1 MKLLVMTTSRS
12 SLRFHAD
19 FRRLWT
25 ADTVSQAGSAVTL
38 IALPLVAIGTLHAT
52 AFEAGLLV
60 MFEYLA
66 FLVIGLP
73 AGAWVDRMRRRRVMI
88 AGDVCRA
95 ALLASIPLAYWL
107 GELTLGQLYA
117 VCLGVS
123 VCTAFFDVSAQSYL
137 PRLVQDVGLVEANVK
152 LESTRSIAQA
162 GGPGLGGALVGAL
175 TAPAAIAVNVV
186 TFLWSA
192 LFLSRIAQVEPKP
205 DRAPDA
211 SLRAEIGE
219 GLRFV
224 FGNRLLRA
232 ITLTSGISNLC
243 AAIGSSMLLVLLA
256 GHLRLSPFLCGLVFT
271 AEAVGGLLG
280 SLLTVRI
287 TTWLGQ
293 GPAMCASVIISGGLW
308 LLALPMY
315 QSDWR
320 FAIAVALQ
328 ALGWVVFMTFKITS
342 VAFRQQLCPRHLLGR
357 VTATFRF
364 VVWGSMPIGAFA
376 GSVLGQSFGVRHAMW
391 VGVVGELLAVLPVL
405 FSPLR
410 RMRDLPV
417 EPERMDAELAIAA

>member
-1 MKLLVMTTSRS
+1 MLVMTTSRS

-60 MFEYLA
+60 TFEYLA

-88 AGDVCRA
+88 AADVCRA

-137 PRLVQDVGLVEANVK
+137 PRLVQDVELVEANVK

-256 GHLRLSPFLCGLVFT
+256 GHLGLSAFLCGLVFT

-280 SLLTVRI
+280 SMLTVRI

-342 VAFRQQLCPRHLLGR
+342 VAFRQQLCPKHLLGR

-376 GSVLGQSFGVRHAMW
+376 GSVLGQSLGVRHAMW

-405 FSPLR
+405 LSPLR

-417 EPERMDAELAIAA
+417 EPERKDAELALAV